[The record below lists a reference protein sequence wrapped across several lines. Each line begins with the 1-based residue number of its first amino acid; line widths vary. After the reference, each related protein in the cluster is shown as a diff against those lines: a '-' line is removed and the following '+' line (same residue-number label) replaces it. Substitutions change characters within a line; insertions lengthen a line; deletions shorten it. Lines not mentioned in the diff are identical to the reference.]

1 MTRTIVTE
9 DVVRAAA
16 RRGRAVRVG
25 AEDAVAPGARAL
37 AERLGVRLERA
48 DAGGAAPVLPGDARV
63 VALGSDH
70 AGFRLKEE
78 LCGFL
83 AERGYAV
90 WDFGCRSPDPVDYP
104 DVAAAVARAVAAG
117 EAWRGIVVDAVGVGS
132 AIAANKVAGVRAA
145 PCHDVSSARSSR
157 EHNDANVLALGAGLI
172 GPGLARE
179 IVEVWLA
186 TEFAGGRH
194 ARRVAKIAALE
205 SRCGGGV
212 RAGAGVDGGRGRG

>member
-1 MTRTIVTE
+1 MARTIVTE

-16 RRGRAVRVG
+16 RRGGVVRVG
-25 AEDAVAPGARAL
+25 AEDGVAPGAWAL

-48 DAGGAAPVLPGDARV
+48 GVAGSVAAVPADARV

-78 LCGFL
+78 LRAFL
-83 AERGYAV
+83 SERGYAV
-90 WDFGCRSPDPVDYP
+90 RDFGCRSPDPVDYP
-104 DVAAAVARAVAAG
+104 DIAAAVARAVAAG

-132 AIAANKVAGVRAA
+132 AIAANKVVGVRAA

-157 EHNDANVLALGAGLI
+157 EHNDANVLALGAGLV
-172 GPGLARE
+172 GPALARE

-186 TEFAGGRH
+186 AVFAGGRH
-194 ARRVAKIAALE
+194 ARRVAKIAELE
-205 SRCGGGV
+205 GV
-212 RAGAGVDGGRGRG
+212 GPGVDAGGRRG